1 MNYPSIYEVLNNKK
15 KDIYNLLFFVL
26 INVLS
31 LLFGVIIKNHVTISW
46 PIKYFVLFTL
56 AYLIAFLR
64 KRYSKWKT
72 ILMFISSFFI
82 GLLINKLSIHNNE
95 HIMKL

>member
-31 LLFGVIIKNHVTISW
+31 LLFGVIIKNHVTIS
-46 PIKYFVLFTL
+46 
-56 AYLIAFLR
+56 
-64 KRYSKWKT
+64 
-72 ILMFISSFFI
+72 
-82 GLLINKLSIHNNE
+82 
-95 HIMKL
+95 